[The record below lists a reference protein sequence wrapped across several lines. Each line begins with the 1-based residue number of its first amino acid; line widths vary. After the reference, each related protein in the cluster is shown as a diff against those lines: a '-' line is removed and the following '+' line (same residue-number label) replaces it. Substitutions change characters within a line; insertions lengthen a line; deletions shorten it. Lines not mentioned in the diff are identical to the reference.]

1 MLKNKKKILHSEI
14 MDNGLDND
22 MVDFVLNK
30 NSFILKKRL
39 Y

>member
-14 MDNGLDND
+14 MDNGLD